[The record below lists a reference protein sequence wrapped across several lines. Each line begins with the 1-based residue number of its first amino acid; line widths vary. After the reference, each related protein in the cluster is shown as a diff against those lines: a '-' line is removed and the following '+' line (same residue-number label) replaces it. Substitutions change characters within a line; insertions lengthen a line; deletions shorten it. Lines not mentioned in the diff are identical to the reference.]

1 MKTIVA
7 IHEAKASVVDNIDA
21 SIKPTTFKFSPLY
34 SGGPAFIDGFDAPA
48 YVDLATMRVD
58 PAPKA
63 LLEHDMDAVV
73 GRLENIENDG
83 KRVDCDAVVGGNALA
98 AKVVEWA
105 KNVAAWSCS
114 IGVYR
119 VEEKDVEFVKKGATA
134 RVNEREVVGPAYIV
148 HHGSLAEGS
157 FVAIGGDGEAAT
169 LLAKFKHKGGSEMS
183 VKNDLNKKQ
192 GVASSASDQRERCV
206 HTRAAAR
213 KGSRAFAAAG
223 VEDEDE
229 NKVALPPEDDDK
241 KDDATAEDG
250 ETGAEP
256 LADETLEQIVEDAV
270 ETAVENVGEA
280 VPEEVVEEV
289 VDEIVDEI
297 EGEETDPVQASARAE
312 KLATKKIAAKLRR
325 LQATNGS
332 ENRTARAA
340 ASATLKENRRVAGI
354 KTLCGAYGK
363 DGARVAASA
372 ISKGWSLE
380 RTERIMNAKKRNGE
394 FTASLRNPGF
404 GSAGS
409 STLRKQDVVA
419 AAFAQTLGMSPKRAQ
434 KALKVDE
441 RVINASMEKPYRDIS
456 FRGVVAASLNSFQ
469 PGAYDAFTGAASGWD
484 DCRRECMRA
493 SLTRGASFRATANF
507 STISATDVFQL
518 VLQAFLE
525 PSEETAPRLYPELT
539 RENKVV
545 DFNEVK
551 SYLPT
556 IQGRL
561 RQISETGAIQN
572 VTFSTEEFKRGAEA
586 YGTVFT
592 ISEKTIINDQ
602 IDTFSELLRQL
613 EQLGDDCLEHDVAET
628 FWRLVDGDVKDGAG
642 NALVSTTVGNYIASG
657 TLDEAGLA
665 AAIKALNSFSTAN
678 GVPLASDNL
687 ILVAGTALSPT
698 ARKLAQAGYVDF
710 QNGTAYPNVFQGR
723 FRPLEWAYLD
733 SGHARATK
741 DDGSTASL
749 FAGDKTWILLRDPQ
763 RRPAVCV
770 SKVLGFESPRIEQF
784 DADPAVW
791 GTTYRY
797 VYPYGV
803 STQYKDAIV
812 ATTNS

>member
-134 RVNEREVVGPAYIV
+134 RVNGREVVGPAYIV

-157 FVAIGGDGEAAT
+157 FVAIGGDGEARA
-169 LLAKFKHKGGSEMS
+169 LIAKFRRQKGGSNMS
-183 VKNDLNKKQ
+183 EEKK
-192 GVASSASDQRERCV
+192 
-206 HTRAAAR
+206 
-213 KGSRAFAAAG
+213 FAAG
-223 VEDEDE
+223 VEDED
-229 NKVALPPEDDDK
+229 KDKGALAPEDDDK
-241 KDDATAEDG
+241 KDEATAEDG

-270 ETAVENVGEA
+270 ETAVENVGDA

-325 LQATNGS
+325 LQAANGS
-332 ENRTARAA
+332 ENRTVRAA
-340 ASATLKENRRVAGI
+340 APATLKENRRVAGI

-372 ISKGWSLE
+372 IAKGWSLE

-394 FTASLRNPGF
+394 FVAGLRNPGF

-419 AAFAQTLGMSPKRAQ
+419 AAFAQTLGMSPERAQ

-441 RVINASMEKPYRDIS
+441 RVINASMEKPYRDMS

-493 SLTRGASFRATANF
+493 RLTGGASFRATANF

-525 PSEETAPRLYPELT
+525 PSEETAPRLYTQLT

-592 ISEKTIINDQ
+592 IPEKTIINDQ
-602 IDTFSELLRQL
+602 IDTFAELLRQL
-613 EQLGDDCLEHDVAET
+613 EQLGDDCVEHDVAET

-642 NALVSTTVGNYIASG
+642 NSLVSTTVGNYIASG

-687 ILVAGTALSPT
+687 ILVAGSALSPT

-803 STQYKDAIV
+803 NTQYKDAIV

>member
-1 MKTIVA
+1 MKKEFVA
-7 IHEAKASVVDNIDA
+7 VQPREALASVIDSLDA
-21 SIKPTTFKFSPLY
+21 SIKPTTFRFDPLY
-34 SGGPAFIDGFDAPA
+34 SGGPAYIDGFDAPT
-48 YVDLATMRVD
+48 YVDLSTLRVD
-58 PAPKA
+58 PSPKA
-63 LLEHDMDAVV
+63 LLEHDMNAVV
-73 GRLENIENDG
+73 GRLENVEITDE
-83 KRVDCDAVVGGNALA
+83 RVACDAVIGGNALA

-119 VEEKDVEFVKKGATA
+119 FTEKDVDFIKDGTKA
-134 RVNEREVVGPAYIV
+134 RVNNREVVGPAYIV

-169 LLAKFKHKGGSEMS
+169 LLAKFNHKGGSTMS
-183 VKNDLNKKQ
+183 EEKKFAAT
-192 GVASSASDQRERCV
+192 GAEDDDKEKVD
-206 HTRAAAR
+206 AAA
-213 KGSRAFAAAG
+213 
-223 VEDEDE
+223 ET
-229 NKVALPPEDDDK
+229 DDDK
-241 KDDATAEDG
+241 KDEATAEDG

-270 ETAVENVGEA
+270 EQAGENVGEA

-325 LQATNGS
+325 LQATGGS
-332 ENRTARAA
+332 ENRTVRAA

-372 ISKGWSLE
+372 IAKGWSLE
-380 RTERIMNAKKRNGE
+380 RTERIMNAKKRNRE
-394 FTASLRNPGF
+394 FVAGMRNPGF

-409 STLRKQDVVA
+409 STLRMQDVVA

-441 RVINASMEKPYRDIS
+441 RVINASMEKPYRDIT

-469 PGAYDAFTGAASGWD
+469 PGAYDAYTGPATGWSE
-484 DCRRECMRA
+484 CRKECMRA
-493 SLTRGASFRATANF
+493 RLVSGASFRAGAGF

-525 PSEETAPRLYPELT
+525 PSEETAPRLYSQLT
-539 RENKVV
+539 RENRVT

-556 IQGRL
+556 IRGRL

-572 VTFSTEEFKRGAEA
+572 VTFSTEEFKRGADA

-592 ISEKTIINDQ
+592 IPEKTIINDQ
-602 IDTFSELLRQL
+602 IDTFAELLRQL

-628 FWRLVDGDVKDGAG
+628 FWRLVDGDIKDASS
-642 NALVSTTVGNYIASG
+642 NALVSATVGNYIASG
-657 TLDEAGLA
+657 SLDEAGLA

-687 ILVAGTALSPT
+687 ILVAGSALAPT

-733 SGHARATK
+733 SGHARAKK
-741 DDGSTASL
+741 DDGSTNSL
-749 FAGDKTWILLRDPQ
+749 FAGDKTWLLLRDPQ

-770 SKVLGFESPRIEQF
+770 SKVIGFESPRIEQF
-784 DADPAVW
+784 DASPDVW

-797 VYPYGV
+797 LFPYGISV
-803 STQYKDAIV
+803 QYKDAIV
-812 ATTNS
+812 AITNS

>member
-1 MKTIVA
+1 MKQIIAV
-7 IHEAKASVVDNIDA
+7 HEAKGSVVDNLDA

-34 SGGPAFIDGFDAPA
+34 GGGPAFIDGFDAPA
-48 YVDLATMRVD
+48 YVDLATLRVD

-73 GRLENIENDG
+73 GRLENIENNG

-119 VEEKDVEFVKKGATA
+119 VEEKNVEFVEKGTTA
-134 RVNEREVVGPAYIV
+134 RVNERDVVGPAYVV

-169 LLAKFKHKGGSEMS
+169 LLAKLNQRRGSGMS
-183 VKNDLNKKQ
+183 IENILNKIQ
-192 GVASSASDQRERCV
+192 CATSSASDQRKQCD
-206 HTRAAAR
+206 HARAAAR
-213 KGSRAFAAAG
+213 TAVQRACAG
-223 VEDEDE
+223 VEG
-229 NKVALPPEDDDK
+229 EDDDREK
-241 KDDATAEDG
+241 VDAAETEDDDRKDEATAEDV
-250 ETGAEP
+250 EP
-256 LADETLEQIVEDAV
+256 IADETLEQIVEDAV
-270 ETAVENVGEA
+270 ETAVESVGEA
-280 VPEEVVEEV
+280 VPEEIVEEV
-289 VDEIVDEI
+289 VEEIVDEI
-297 EGEETDPVQASARAE
+297 AGEETDPVQASVRAE
-312 KLATKKIAAKLRR
+312 KLANKKIKARVAKKKERSAA
-325 LQATNGS
+325 
-332 ENRTARAA
+332 
-340 ASATLKENRRVAGI
+340 ATLKENRRVAGI

-372 ISKGWSLE
+372 IAKGWTLE
-380 RTERIMNAKKRNGE
+380 RTERIMNAKKRNSE

-404 GSAGS
+404 GAASVSGI
-409 STLRKQDVVA
+409 RKQDVVA

-469 PGAYDAFTGAASGWD
+469 PGSYDAFTGAASGWD

-493 SLTRGASFRATANF
+493 RLTGGASFRATANF

-525 PSEETAPRLYPELT
+525 PSEETAPRLYTQLT
-539 RENKVV
+539 RENRVV

-572 VTFSTEEFKRGAEA
+572 VTFTTEEFKRGAEA

-592 ISEKTIINDQ
+592 IPEKTIINDQ
-602 IDTFSELLRQL
+602 IDTFAELLRQL
-613 EQLGDDCLEHDVAET
+613 EQLGDDCVEHDVAET

-642 NALVSTTVGNYIASG
+642 NSLVSATVGNYIASG
-657 TLDEAGLA
+657 TLDETGLA
-665 AAIKALNSFSTAN
+665 AAIAALNSFSTAN

-687 ILVAGTALSPT
+687 ILVAGSLLSPT
-698 ARKLAQAGYVDF
+698 ARKLAQSGYVDF

-723 FRPLEWAYLD
+723 FRPLEWAYFD
-733 SGHARATK
+733 SSHARATK

-784 DADPAVW
+784 DADPAIW

-803 STQYKDAIV
+803 GTQYKDAICAV
-812 ATTNS
+812 TNS

>member
-1 MKTIVA
+1 MKKELVA
-7 IHEAKASVVDNIDA
+7 IHKREATASLVDELDA
-21 SIKPTTFKFSPLY
+21 TVKPTTFKFAPLY

-48 YVDLATMRVD
+48 YVDLATLRVD

-63 LLEHDMDAVV
+63 LLEHDMNAVV

-83 KRVDCDAVVGGNALA
+83 TRVNCDAVVGGNALA

-119 VEEKDVEFVKKGATA
+119 IEERDVEFVKRGATA
-134 RVNEREVVGPAYIV
+134 RVNGREVVGPAYIA
-148 HHGSLAEGS
+148 HNGSLAEGS
-157 FVAIGGDGEAAT
+157 FVAIGGDGEAR
-169 LLAKFKHKGGSEMS
+169 
-183 VKNDLNKKQ
+183 V
-192 GVASSASDQRERCV
+192 
-206 HTRAAAR
+206 AAR
-213 KGSRAFAAAG
+213 GGAVGSSPSFDGRFVERVALSFSDGASNAKLANSINQRGDSKMLINGQFLAEGAAPDDEEKKEPLGAEETTDEDKK
-223 VEDEDE
+223 EDEVKAEGDE
-229 NKVALPPEDDDK
+229 N
-241 KDDATAEDG
+241 
-250 ETGAEP
+250 AEP
-256 LADETLEQIVEDAV
+256 IADEPLEQIVEDAV

-280 VPEEVVEEV
+280 VPQEVVDEV

-297 EGEETDPVQASARAE
+297 AGEETDPVAASLRAE
-312 KLATKKIAAKLRR
+312 KLATKKLKARLAKK
-325 LQATNGS
+325 AGVS
-332 ENRTARAA
+332 
-340 ASATLKENRRVAGI
+340 ASATLRENRRVAGI
-354 KTLCGAYGK
+354 KTLCGAYGASGTK
-363 DGARVAASA
+363 VAARA
-372 ISKGWSLE
+372 IASGWSLE
-380 RTERIMNAKKRNGE
+380 RTERILNATKRNRE

-404 GSAGS
+404 GAANGS
-409 STLRKQDVVA
+409 GLRKQDVVA

-434 KALKVDE
+434 KALRVDE
-441 RVINASMEKPYRDIS
+441 RVIDASMEKPYRGIS

-493 SLTRGASFRATANF
+493 RLMSGASFRANASF

-545 DFNEVK
+545 DFNEVN

-572 VTFSTEEFKRGAEA
+572 VTFTTEAFKRGADA
-586 YGTVFT
+586 YAAVFT
-592 ISEKTIINDQ
+592 IPEKTIINDQ
-602 IDTFSELLRQL
+602 IDAFSELLRQL
-613 EQLGDDCLEHDVAET
+613 EQLGDDCVEHDVADA
-628 FWRLVDGDVKDGAG
+628 FWRLVDGDAKDASG
-642 NALVSTTVGNYIASG
+642 NALVSATVGNYISG
-657 TLDEAGLA
+657 GSLDETGLA
-665 AAIKALNSFSTAN
+665 AAITALNSFKTAN

-687 ILVAGTALSPT
+687 LLVCGSKLSPV
-698 ARKLAQAGYVDF
+698 ARKLANAGYVDF
-710 QNGTAYPNVFQGR
+710 QNGTAYPNVFKGR
-723 FRPLEWAYLD
+723 FTPKEWAYFD
-733 SGHARATK
+733 AAHARAKK

-749 FAGDKTWILLRDPQ
+749 FAGEKTWILLRDPQ

-784 DADPAVW
+784 DTDPNVW

-803 STQYKDAIV
+803 GIQYKDAICAV
-812 ATTNS
+812 TNS

>member
-157 FVAIGGDGEAAT
+157 FVAIGGDGEARA
-169 LLAKFKHKGGSEMS
+169 LIAKFRRQKGGSNMS
-183 VKNDLNKKQ
+183 EEKK
-192 GVASSASDQRERCV
+192 
-206 HTRAAAR
+206 
-213 KGSRAFAAAG
+213 FAAG
-223 VEDEDE
+223 VEDED
-229 NKVALPPEDDDK
+229 KDKGALAPEDDDK
-241 KDDATAEDG
+241 KDEATAKDG
-250 ETGAEP
+250 EPGAEP

-332 ENRTARAA
+332 ENRTVRAA

-372 ISKGWSLE
+372 IAKGWSLE

-404 GSAGS
+404 GSAGA

-441 RVINASMEKPYRDIS
+441 RVINASMEKPYRDMS

-493 SLTRGASFRATANF
+493 RLTGGASFRATANF

-525 PSEETAPRLYPELT
+525 PSEETAPRLYTQLT
-539 RENKVV
+539 RENKVT

-556 IQGRL
+556 IRGRL

-592 ISEKTIINDQ
+592 IPEKTIINDQ
-602 IDTFSELLRQL
+602 IDTFAELLRQL
-613 EQLGDDCLEHDVAET
+613 EQLGDDCVEHDVAET

-642 NALVSTTVGNYIASG
+642 NSLVSTTVGNYIASG

-687 ILVAGTALSPT
+687 ILVAGSALSPT

-803 STQYKDAIV
+803 NTQYKDAIV